1 MLLLA
6 IETSCDETSAAVIRD
21 GTALANV
28 VSSQIKL
35 HAEYGGVVPEL
46 ATREHLRNFLPVT
59 RGALQAAGVTATDL
73 EAIAATQGPG
83 LPNALLIGFQ
93 AAEAMAFALRRPFVG
108 IHHHEAHLYSPW
120 VTTDVPAHRARSLP
134 RPARNEWG
142 EGRGEGQSRNA
153 EGRGMKAE
161 DSAANASSALPHSE
175 FCIRPSAFESTSSPQ
190 PSPPLG
196 GGEGVLRAA
205 FDQFEPNV
213 SLIVSG
219 GHTMLIHV
227 RAELDHVVLGST
239 LDDAAGECFDK
250 VGKLIGLPYP
260 GGPEM
265 DRLATEGNPRA
276 YNFPRPLLR
285 EANDDF
291 SFAGLKTSV
300 RYFLQKNPALLDDG
314 KAIRDLCASVQAAI
328 VETLVT
334 KTLRAAQRLGVRC
347 VTASGGVTCNS
358 SLRRELA
365 AACAQNRLTLRLAE
379 RTLCT
384 DNAAMVGILAERK
397 LLKGVATTEFD
408 AEIQPGWSLETRP

>member
-6 IETSCDETSAAVIRD
+6 LETSCDETSAADIRD

-59 RGALQAAGVTATDL
+59 RGALVAAGVEAKDL

-120 VTTDVPAHRARSLP
+120 VS
-134 RPARNEWG
+134 G
-142 EGRGEGQSRNA
+142 E
-153 EGRGMKAE
+153 
-161 DSAANASSALPHSE
+161 
-175 FCIRPSAFESTSSPQ
+175 
-190 PSPPLG
+190 PP
-196 GGEGVLRAA
+196 RAA

-219 GHTMLIHV
+219 GHTMLVHV

-265 DRLATEGNPRA
+265 DRLAIEGNPRA
-276 YNFPRPLLR
+276 HNFPRPLLR

-334 KTLRAAQRLGVRC
+334 KTLRAAKRLGVRC
-347 VTASGGVTCNS
+347 ITASGGVTCNS
-358 SLRRELA
+358 ALRRELA

-397 LLKGVATTEFD
+397 LLKGIAPTEFD
-408 AEIQPGWSLETRP
+408 AEIQPGWQLSDR